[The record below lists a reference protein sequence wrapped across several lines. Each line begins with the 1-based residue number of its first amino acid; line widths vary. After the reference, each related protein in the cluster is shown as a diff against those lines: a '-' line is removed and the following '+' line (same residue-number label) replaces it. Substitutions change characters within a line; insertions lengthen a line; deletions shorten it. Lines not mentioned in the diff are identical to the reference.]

1 MDKNA
6 RDHICCHIFLYFSSL
21 FYGNTFFLKSQK
33 GNEIWTFLKMS
44 RNENP
49 KKVLK
54 MTFFSLFHHNGLN
67 FILRV
72 EKTVMLIF
80 QLSK

>member
-1 MDKNA
+1 
-6 RDHICCHIFLYFSSL
+6 
-21 FYGNTFFLKSQK
+21 
-33 GNEIWTFLKMS
+33 MS

-54 MTFFSLFHHNGLN
+54 MAFFSLFDHNGLN

-80 QLSK
+80 HCYILKNLIIKAFQNFKIVSNDEF

>member
-1 MDKNA
+1 
-6 RDHICCHIFLYFSSL
+6 
-21 FYGNTFFLKSQK
+21 
-33 GNEIWTFLKMS
+33 MS
-44 RNENP
+44 ENGNP

-54 MTFFSLFHHNGLN
+54 TTHFSLFDHNGLN

-80 QLSK
+80 RKMLAESLGAFFI